1 MEPGVLHRLQVA
13 YRKGTHEIGYHTD
26 GHKCVTQA
34 DMLVAK
40 QRGSSLLYGEV
51 LPSSVVKMLD
61 RNHLDASS
69 ASVLYDLGSGT
80 GKLALQG
87 RKPQGCRCLPR
98 LLTLG
103 VVAAFL
109 MYPNL
114 VDVVGVELCHSRFLL
129 GEKAVLQ
136 LASSFPADFAVVDWT
151 QGHTITLASTQVCL
165 LSLVGAGVVVLLLL
179 LVSCLMPSLMLVHNI
194 GAPCQS
200 TRHLTLRFGDLLET
214 PKIKQADIII
224 IQTDLPSVVHR
235 PLVQLLN
242 AQSIKTGCRM
252 LSYLNLHD
260 VWASIG
266 APFPFVQHRVN
277 RSPHDRCVI
286 LLQVPCSP
294 PVIFLTARLRF
305 LTSWSYVHGHHF
317 YVWQHAPFR
326 VPAPQ
331 QEPPEVD
338 ASQVPGASAPS
349 GEAPSLPAPEPDL
362 ASLVGS
368 QSQDDGDMQDPL
380 ARQPSMSVRMQ
391 WLHSLIV
398 PRDVLTACV
407 RVLSV
412 PCTCACAC
420 GCVSWCSHPASL
432 MTPPQPM

>member
-1 MEPGVLHRLQVA
+1 MP
-13 YRKGTHEIGYHTD
+13 
-26 GHKCVTQA
+26 
-34 DMLVAK
+34 
-40 QRGSSLLYGEV
+40 
-51 LPSSVVKMLD
+51 
-61 RNHLDASS
+61 
-69 ASVLYDLGSGT
+69 
-80 GKLALQG
+80 
-87 RKPQGCRCLPR
+87 PR
-98 LLTLG
+98 
-103 VVAAFL
+103 
-109 MYPNL
+109 
-114 VDVVGVELCHSRFLL
+114 
-129 GEKAVLQ
+129 
-136 LASSFPADFAVVDWT
+136 
-151 QGHTITLASTQVCL
+151 
-165 LSLVGAGVVVLLLL
+165 
-179 LVSCLMPSLMLVHNI
+179 MLVHNI

-266 APFPFVQHRVN
+266 APFPFVQHRIN

-286 LLQVPCSP
+286 LLQAPRCPRPLFSSP
-294 PVIFLTARLRF
+294 HGYRF

-362 ASLVGS
+362 AAVVGS
-368 QSQDDGDMQDPL
+368 QFQDDGDMQDPL
-380 ARQPSMSVRMQ
+380 ARQPSMSVRIQ

>member
-1 MEPGVLHRLQVA
+1 MLCSRAHARHAAALHPEAYIPAVEPGVLHRLQVA

-136 LASSFPADFAVVDWT
+136 LASSFPADFVVVDWT

-165 LSLVGAGVVVLLLL
+165 LSLVGACWCCCAFVVVGIVL
-179 LVSCLMPSLMLVHNI
+179 
-194 GAPCQS
+194 
-200 TRHLTLRFGDLLET
+200 
-214 PKIKQADIII
+214 
-224 IQTDLPSVVHR
+224 
-235 PLVQLLN
+235 
-242 AQSIKTGCRM
+242 
-252 LSYLNLHD
+252 
-260 VWASIG
+260 
-266 APFPFVQHRVN
+266 
-277 RSPHDRCVI
+277 
-286 LLQVPCSP
+286 
-294 PVIFLTARLRF
+294 
-305 LTSWSYVHGHHF
+305 
-317 YVWQHAPFR
+317 
-326 VPAPQ
+326 
-331 QEPPEVD
+331 D
-338 ASQVPGASAPS
+338 AST
-349 GEAPSLPAPEPDL
+349 
-362 ASLVGS
+362 
-368 QSQDDGDMQDPL
+368 
-380 ARQPSMSVRMQ
+380 
-391 WLHSLIV
+391 H
-398 PRDVLTACV
+398 
-407 RVLSV
+407 
-412 PCTCACAC
+412 ACA
-420 GCVSWCSHPASL
+420 
-432 MTPPQPM
+432 